1 MKPREHVWIGGAVAA
16 GIFAPS
22 LPAEAVA
29 FWTATVLI
37 DTDHYLDFIYYN
49 RCRDL
54 SIRGMFRFHR
64 LSFQKIQRRDF
75 LDLSVFHTAEFFL
88 GLYLLAT
95 WAGSSLL
102 LAALLGGVF
111 HLALDVVYLA
121 WYRSVFKRAY
131 SVVEYLVRRLI
142 MLSRGDNP
150 DRPFLDAL
158 DEMGTAEATF
168 IPDSSAVTPT
178 PPTP

>member
-1 MKPREHVWIGGAVAA
+1 MGGVVAT

-37 DTDHYLDFIYYN
+37 DTDHYLDFVYYN

-64 LSFQKIQRRDF
+64 LSFQKIWRRDF

-102 LAALLGGVF
+102 LAALLGAVF
-111 HLALDVVYLA
+111 HLALDVFYLA

-142 MLSRGDNP
+142 MIRRGDNP
-150 DRPFLDAL
+150 DRPFLEAL
-158 DEMGTAEATF
+158 DEMGVGKATVV
-168 IPDSSAVTPT
+168 PASSVVTS
-178 PPTP
+178 PPPAP